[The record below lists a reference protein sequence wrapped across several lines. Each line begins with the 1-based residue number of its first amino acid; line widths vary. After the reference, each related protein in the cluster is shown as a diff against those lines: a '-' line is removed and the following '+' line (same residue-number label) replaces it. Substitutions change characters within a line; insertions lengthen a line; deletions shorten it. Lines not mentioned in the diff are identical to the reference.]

1 MRPRTIIA
9 AIAAALLLSACASS
23 KKTAQPEIPTVPIQ
37 NTTETKTIHIE
48 RIDTVFIEIPAQSA
62 EKTTTEG
69 YSHLETDYAESD
81 AQINADGTLHHTLKN
96 KPQPKPVPVK
106 GTADTVYVDKVI
118 EKPVPVYVP
127 KAVERELT
135 WWEKTRL
142 KTWGWLAISI
152 VICIGWILRK
162 PIINLARRFLTN
174 TKKP

>member
-1 MRPRTIIA
+1 MRPQTIIT
-9 AIAAALLLSACASS
+9 IAAALLLTACAST
-23 KKTAQPEIPTVPIQ
+23 KKTAQPEVPTVPIQ

-62 EKTTTEG
+62 EKTTTDG

-81 AQINADGTLHHTLKN
+81 AQINADGTLRHTLKN

-118 EKPVPVYVP
+118 DKPVPVYIP

-142 KTWGWLAISI
+142 KTWGWLLTALIAAGAW
-152 VICIGWILRK
+152 IGRK
-162 PIINLARRFLTN
+162 PILTLARRFI
-174 TKKP
+174 TKQ